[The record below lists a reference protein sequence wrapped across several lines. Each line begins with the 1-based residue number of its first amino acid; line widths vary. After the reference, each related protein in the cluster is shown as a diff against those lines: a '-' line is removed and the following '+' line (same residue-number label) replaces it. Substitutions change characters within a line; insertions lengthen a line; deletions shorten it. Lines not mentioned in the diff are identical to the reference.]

1 MSFYE
6 FIWRTSPLLF
16 TNTSSRGERW
26 SCLAIEDHHIVIFEE
41 GGGTAVFKGR
51 GTKGGVERKEYLTC
65 LLQLPAADGVPPN
78 LHLPAR
84 EQPASDKG
92 SRLENDV
99 WREGVWRK
107 EVELKRGRTSEETLR
122 EGKRSGTQGG
132 LLRSQK

>member
-1 MSFYE
+1 MVF
-6 FIWRTSPLLF
+6 
-16 TNTSSRGERW
+16 
-26 SCLAIEDHHIVIFEE
+26 CLPFEHHHIVIFE
-41 GGGTAVFKGR
+41 GGRLRFLR
-51 GTKGGVERKEYLTC
+51 GGVQREVGGRERKEYLTC

-99 WREGVWRK
+99 CREGVWRK
-107 EVELKRGRTSEETLR
+107 EVELKRGSTSEETLR

-132 LLRSQK
+132 LLHSQK

>member
-1 MSFYE
+1 M
-6 FIWRTSPLLF
+6 
-16 TNTSSRGERW
+16 
-26 SCLAIEDHHIVIFEE
+26 E
-41 GGGTAVFKGR
+41 GR
-51 GTKGGVERKEYLTC
+51 ERKEYLTC

-78 LHLPAR
+78 LHLSAR

-122 EGKRSGTQGG
+122 EGKRSGTRGG
-132 LLRSQK
+132 YYTARNKESGFTNGLAVKTGQTN